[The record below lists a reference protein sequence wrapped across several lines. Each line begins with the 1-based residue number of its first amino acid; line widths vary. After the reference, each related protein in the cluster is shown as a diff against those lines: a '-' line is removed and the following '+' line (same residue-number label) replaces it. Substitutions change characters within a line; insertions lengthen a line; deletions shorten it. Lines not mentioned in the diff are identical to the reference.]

1 MKIGLVVQRYGKD
14 VIGGSELL
22 CRMIAEKLVEAGDDC
37 TVFTTTARDYITWK
51 NEYPAGDF
59 ILNGVD
65 VKRFPVGKERDIESF
80 NRYSDWI
87 FKNKHSQADEIE
99 WIERQGP
106 VCPDMIDYLE
116 EKESDFDLFIFFTYL
131 YYSTFWGIRKVKG
144 KKILVPTAH
153 DEPPLYL
160 DAMKPVFALPGGFI
174 FNTQAEKRLVEE
186 HFSLEGKCTETA
198 GAGVDIPEESMSDNF
213 ISRYGLN
220 KPYILYAGRIEKGK
234 GCLEMIHCFLEA
246 RKQQSGLMLALIG
259 NKHMDLPEDEDIRY
273 LGYVSKEEK
282 NAAMAGALATI
293 HPSRLES
300 LCMAAL
306 ESMAVKTP
314 VVVQGHCE
322 LLVDHCRESRAGLWF
337 CNCGEFREAVCL
349 LQKDVYLR
357 TRMGENGREYVTS
370 NYSWST
376 IMHKYRKVIKCM
388 KVDSIQGLC

>member
-22 CRMIAEKLVEAGDDC
+22 CRMIAEKLVRSGDDC

-51 NEYPAGDF
+51 NEYPSGDF

-65 VKRFPVGKERDIESF
+65 IKRFPVEQERDIDSF

-87 FKNKHSQADEIE
+87 FHHNHTRDDEIE
-99 WIERQGP
+99 WMERQGP
-106 VCPDMIDYLE
+106 VCPKLIEYLGDND
-116 EKESDFDLFIFFTYL
+116 SSYDLFIFFTYL
-131 YYSTFWGIRKVKG
+131 YYTTFWGMQKVKR

-160 DAMKPVFALPGGFI
+160 DIMTSVFSLPEGYI
-174 FNTQAEKRLVEE
+174 FNTSAEKRLVEK
-186 HFSLEGKCTETA
+186 HFSLEGKCEQTA
-198 GAGVDIPEESMSDNF
+198 GVGVDIPGEIKPESF
-213 ISRYGLN
+213 ALRHGLE

-234 GCLEMIHCFLEA
+234 GCQEMIDCFLQY
-246 RKQQSGLMLALIG
+246 RKKNPGLILALIG
-259 NKHMDLPEDEDIRY
+259 KKLMALPEHEDIRY
-273 LGYVSKEEK
+273 LGYVSQEEK

-306 ESMAVKTP
+306 ESLAVQTP
-314 VVVQGHCE
+314 VVVQGHCG

-337 CNCGEFREAVCL
+337 SNCREFGEGIRL
-349 LQKDVYLR
+349 LAKDDSLR
-357 TRMGENGREYVTS
+357 NRMGENGRNYVAS
-370 NYSWST
+370 RYSWNI
-376 IMHKYRKVIKCM
+376 IMSKYRGIFECV
-388 KVDSIQGLC
+388 KVDSPEGLC